1 MYHMLLKALEWIPLG
16 LATPD
21 FNAHFML
28 IKNKNEI
35 SPLLGKTVDS
45 LMVLPARHRRLR
57 FCRYYNDRMY

>member
-1 MYHMLLKALEWIPLG
+1 MLLKALEWIPLG
-16 LATPD
+16 LAGPS

-45 LMVLPARHRRLR
+45 LMVYPARHTHLR
-57 FCRYYNDRMY
+57 FFRDYNDTMY